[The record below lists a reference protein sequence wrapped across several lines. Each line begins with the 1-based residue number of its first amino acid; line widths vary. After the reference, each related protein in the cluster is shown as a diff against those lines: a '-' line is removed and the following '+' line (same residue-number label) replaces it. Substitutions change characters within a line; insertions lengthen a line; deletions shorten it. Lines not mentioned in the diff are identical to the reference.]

1 MRNPTQASYLEKK
14 TFIQEKF
21 ESISFCLLK
30 AYSHNKEAKYLY
42 ESGNLEASHYHS
54 QIVEIFTSN
63 ISVNFTKLVNNDPA
77 QKGESKTTLF

>member
-1 MRNPTQASYLEKK
+1 
-14 TFIQEKF
+14 
-21 ESISFCLLK
+21 
-30 AYSHNKEAKYLY
+30 LY